1 MNNKIFLGLVI
12 IASISAIVQNTYVG
26 VVLTLILSA
35 SFVIL
40 QLFDKVNEKELKA
53 LKNDVETL
61 KNNVAGLQVKNAYS
75 SEKFKD
81 KRMF

>member
-1 MNNKIFLGLVI
+1 MNNKIFLGLIV
-12 IASISAIVQNTYVG
+12 IASISAIAQNTYVG

-35 SFVIL
+35 SFVAL
-40 QLFDKVNEKELKA
+40 QLFDKVKEKELMS
-53 LKNDVETL
+53 LKNEVETL
-61 KNNVAGLQVKNAYS
+61 KNNVAGLQVKTAYS